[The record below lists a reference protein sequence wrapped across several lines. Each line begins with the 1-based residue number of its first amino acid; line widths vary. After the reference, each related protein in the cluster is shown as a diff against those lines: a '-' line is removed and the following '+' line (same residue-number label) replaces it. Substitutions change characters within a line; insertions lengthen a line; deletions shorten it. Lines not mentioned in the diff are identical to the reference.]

1 MTMSMYQASIPQ
13 LTKMLSNLSAILKKG
28 EEFAKAKG
36 IEDAVLVNAR
46 LAPDMFP
53 LAKQVQIAC
62 DQVKNGMARLAGIEP
77 PKFDDSEATLAQ
89 LQERIAKTMAFAKT
103 ITPAQVDGSEAKE
116 IKFSIKEWNFE
127 FVGEQYLLTWI
138 IPNFYF
144 HVTTAYN
151 ILRHNGL
158 EIGKSDFLG
167 GWVAFTM
174 LWCNIFPKSLRR

>member
-1 MTMSMYQASIPQ
+1 MAISMYQASIPQ
-13 LTKMLSNLSAILKKG
+13 LTKMLSNLSNILKKG
-28 EEFAKAKG
+28 ETFANAKG
-36 IEDAVLVNAR
+36 VDGKVLVEDR

-62 DQVKNGMARLAGIEP
+62 DQVKNGMARLAGVEP
-77 PKFDDSEATLAQ
+77 PKFEDNETTFAQ
-89 LQERIAKTMAFAKT
+89 LQERIAKTIAFANS
-103 ITPAQVDGSEAKE
+103 IQAVQVDGTEAKE

-151 ILRHNGL
+151 ILRHNGV
-158 EIGKSDFLG
+158 EIGKSDYLG
-167 GWVAFTM
+167 G
-174 LWCNIFPKSLRR
+174 

>member
-1 MTMSMYQASIPQ
+1 MAMSMYQASIPQ
-13 LTKMLSNLSAILKKG
+13 LTKMLSNLSNILRKG
-28 EEFAKAKG
+28 EDFAKAKNIDG
-36 IEDAVLVNAR
+36 TVLIGSR

-53 LAKQVQIAC
+53 LSKQVQIAC

-77 PKFDDSEATLAQ
+77 PKFDDQETTFAE
-89 LQERIAKTMAFAKT
+89 LQERVAKT
-103 ITPAQVDGSEAKE
+103 IAFANSIKPAQVDGSETKE

-151 ILRHNGL
+151 ILRHNGVD
-158 EIGKSDFLG
+158 IGKSDYLG
-167 GWVAFTM
+167 G
-174 LWCNIFPKSLRR
+174 